1 MNDEQ
6 FKFFFELMPE
16 ERQKKVMRYVRAED
30 RKLCVAAYALLDY
43 ALSLK
48 GYKTA
53 DYRFC
58 ENETGKPYLENLP
71 LRFNISHSSDV
82 VACIVSQTEVGV
94 DVQKKVSEYKNVMR
108 RVYCKNEIDL
118 VLDSKTPVDD
128 FTMLWALKESYV
140 KCIGTGISDMI
151 AEYDFSSVVKEN
163 EGRAYGYEFTALD
176 CGEYVLAVCS
186 SQMPKNIKKLSAS
199 ELYNFRR
206 VKNV

>member
-94 DVQKKVSEYKNVMR
+94 DVQKKVSEIDETYFCVI
-108 RVYCKNEIDL
+108 EID
-118 VLDSKTPVDD
+118 
-128 FTMLWALKESYV
+128 
-140 KCIGTGISDMI
+140 
-151 AEYDFSSVVKEN
+151 
-163 EGRAYGYEFTALD
+163 RA
-176 CGEYVLAVCS
+176 
-186 SQMPKNIKKLSAS
+186 
-199 ELYNFRR
+199 
-206 VKNV
+206 

>member
-94 DVQKKVSEYKNVMR
+94 DVQKKVSEYKKVMH